1 MEGTNN
7 ILNNLFNLPEIYYG
21 GLLFVLYVL
30 LINSYLIGI
39 IKKKIT
45 LIFLATTIV
54 FIIALS
60 GFSIIFAILSA
71 LVFLGFA
78 SFTFIYFNMH
88 MKFSKFAF
96 WSGIIASLIIVG
108 LYIFYPSLLLGD
120 MYEYFPNDL
129 K

>member
-21 GLLFVLYVL
+21 WLLFVLYVL